1 MGFIETLNKF
11 GEKTTVQKTELYKK
25 IEKVKSLLE
34 SKGLKVKIKN
44 EFDLFDF
51 EIIYNGLLTQ
61 NRIENTYDIFLSQHY
76 DLLDYLN
83 YEEKRKMI
91 NNDIHLALKQS
102 PHFYDEASQT
112 EIYIPYLE
120 PFVNKRYTDDY
131 QLLLLKQHRDYIN
144 HYIVSQD
151 TPVKL
156 YGHRIY
162 LTNFSSLK
170 NVFEDDRHLCL
181 YFDPLKTIYI
191 YKKDDGKL
199 LNHVIIKDQQSQVD
213 INIDDVKTIAYQIE
227 TYLYKECL
235 DFMKEKGLICEKTYQ
250 KVLKKYK

>member
-11 GEKTTVQKTELYKK
+11 GEKITVSKTELYKK
-25 IEKVKSLLE
+25 IEEVKSLLE
-34 SKGLKVKIKN
+34 EKGLKVKIKN

-51 EIIYNGLLTQ
+51 EILYNGLLAQ

-83 YEEKRKMI
+83 YEEKRKMF
-91 NNDIHLALKQS
+91 NNDIQSTLKEF
-102 PHFYDEASQT
+102 PHFYDEKSDT

-131 QLLLLKQHRDYIN
+131 QLLLLKQHREYLN
-144 HYIVSQD
+144 HYKVSQD

-156 YGHRIY
+156 YGYGIY
-162 LTNFSSLK
+162 LTDFSSLE
-170 NVFEDDRHLCL
+170 NVYEDDRHLCL

-191 YKKDDGKL
+191 YKKDDGQL
-199 LNHVIIKDQQSQVD
+199 LNHVIIKDQHSDAD
-213 INIDDVKTIAYQIE
+213 IHIEDVKTIAYQIE

-235 DFMKEKGLICEKTYQ
+235 DFMKEKGLICEKTYK
-250 KVLKKYK
+250 KVLRKYK